1 MPHIES
7 AKKRLR
13 QNERRR
19 EWNKALSSS
28 MKTVIKRLMSAVEE
42 KNLDAAQKTLPV
54 AMKRIDKAAKRNVI
68 HKNTASRYKSK
79 VARAV
84 QKLATPAAK

>member
-13 QNERRR
+13 QNLVRR
-19 EWNKALSSS
+19 EANKKLSSS
-28 MKTVIKRLMSAVEE
+28 MKTVIKRVLAAVSE
-42 KNLDAAQKTLPV
+42 KNADVAQKTLPV

-68 HKNTASRYKSK
+68 HKNTAARYKSK
-79 VARAV
+79 VSRAV
-84 QKLATPAAK
+84 RSLQAAR